1 MKTFVIT
8 LSNNKDSV
16 RSAEKVRQSAIKV
29 GYKEPLEHFEAITP
43 DQWQDIL
50 PDNGNRRFHIMDRE
64 AEAEFGRPNNIGAAF
79 TSHYLLWKKCVELGE
94 PILIL
99 EHDAI
104 FVDNIP
110 DIEFDKC
117 VNFGRPSYIRPFAM
131 SYKEPEDGVHLLDQ
145 ANFLGHHAYAMK
157 PEAAE
162 IFIADVET
170 RELICN
176 DIWMDKV
183 TYPWLE
189 EYRPFPIIADTDFS
203 TLQTNLP
210 HDNVLI
216 SEWAKITAEDSPHRA
231 YIEKYF
237 PQVLVPQSNRHIKA
251 IETEPEIPIPL
262 SNKSNAEKK

>member
-1 MKTFVIT
+1 MKTFIIT
-8 LSNNKDSV
+8 LSKNKDSV

-50 PDNGNRRFHIMDRE
+50 PDNGNRMFHIMDRE
-64 AEAEFGRPNNIGAAF
+64 AGAEFGRPNNIGAAF

-110 DIEFDKC
+110 DVEFDKC
-117 VNFGRPSYIRPFAM
+117 INFGRPSYIRPFAM
-131 SYKEPEDGVHLLDQ
+131 SYKEPKDGVHLLDQ

-162 IFIADVET
+162 IFVADVET

-176 DIWMDKV
+176 DIWMDRE
-183 TYPWLE
+183 TYPWLQ
-189 EYRPFPIIADTDFS
+189 EYRPFPVVADTDFS

-216 SEWAKITAEDSPHRA
+216 TEWAKITAKDSPHRP

-251 IETEPEIPIPL
+251 IETEPEIPLPT
-262 SNKSNAEKK
+262 SKKTNV